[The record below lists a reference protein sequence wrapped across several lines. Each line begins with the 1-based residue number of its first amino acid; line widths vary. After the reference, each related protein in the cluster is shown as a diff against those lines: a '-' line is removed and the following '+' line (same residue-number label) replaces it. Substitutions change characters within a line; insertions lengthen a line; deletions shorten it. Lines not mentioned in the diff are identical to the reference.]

1 MPSWGNT
8 DSVADKPHFSKERQ
22 VRQSTIPLTTANSTS
37 AGGTTIV
44 FTGVGALTAA
54 NLGVVAGMSAFS
66 PSANV
71 SSSGEPEFFIAN
83 NRVASVTGNVVV
95 MTSAVSGIV
104 AAGQTVEFSAPIPYA
119 NGEEANTY
127 NQDTILVTV
136 SRLANAAVNVN
147 HSHAGWTHVYKTTN
161 GSDGAVRYRSE
172 TLVATANAV
181 ASNTASGNT
190 SQAQIYTGI

>member
-8 DSVADKPHFSKERQ
+8 DSVADKPHFAKERQ
-22 VRQSTIPLTTANSTS
+22 VRQAAISLTTANVTT
-37 AGGTTIV
+37 GGNTTIV

-54 NLGVVAGMSAFS
+54 NLGVVAGMYAYSS
-66 PSANV
+66 SANV
-71 SSSGEPEFFIAN
+71 SYSGEPEFFIAN
-83 NRVASVTGNVVV
+83 NKVSSVTGNVVV
-95 MTSAVSGIV
+95 LTSAVSGNV
-104 AAGQTVEFSAPIPYA
+104 AAGLVVEFSAPIAYKS
-119 NGEEANTY
+119 GVEANTY
-127 NQDTILVTV
+127 NQDTILVTA
-136 SRLANAAVNVN
+136 SRVANAAVNVN